1 MGVVNSLPSFLNVMV
16 VINSL
21 PCLPF
26 SMLWLL
32 LTLCL
37 TFLSQCYGC
46 FELFALRSCL
56 NVMGVVNS
64 ALPSFLNVMVVIIS
78 LPCLPFSMLWLLLTL
93 CLTFLSQCYG
103 CY

>member
-1 MGVVNSLPSFLNVMV
+1 MGVVNSLPCVPL
-16 VINSL
+16 
-21 PCLPF
+21 

-56 NVMGVVNS
+56 NVMSVVNS
-64 ALPSFLNVMVVIIS
+64 ALPSFLNVMVVINS
-78 LPCLPFSMLWLLLTL
+78 LPHVSVSMLWVL
-93 CLTFLSQCYG
+93 
-103 CY
+103 